1 MNELAV
7 MMQSRRSYEDEQ
19 LREVLAASLLA
30 KTTEELLDEQLIE
43 VMKASAAAGSDEP
56 EPETEPEEDQP
67 EEGSPPNK
75 QLVSNV
81 GHTGHWCDGLSD
93 DEICAA
99 LCKATQEDENMPP
112 NGKKLTDCG
121 SMINGLLNVC
131 FLKCVFNWL
140 IERDRI
146 TNPMIKIFCR
156 DLSHC
161 DTMCPKPVI
170 GKHPLTPA
178 QHEWIAQVFQ
188 VRIIVHD
195 MGNLVNK
202 NPCEP
207 EYAQRAINDR
217 SRLPTIELALRGGHY
232 YLLEDI

>member
-7 MMQSRRSYEDEQ
+7 MMQSRQSYEDEQ
-19 LREVLAASLLA
+19 LREALAASLAMEASLIAKTTEKLLGEQLIEVMEASLLA
-30 KTTEELLDEQLIE
+30 KTTEE
-43 VMKASAAAGSDEP
+43 
-56 EPETEPEEDQP
+56 
-67 EEGSPPNK
+67 PPNK

-81 GHTGHWCDGLSD
+81 EHTGDWCDRLSD

-112 NGKKLTDCG
+112 NGKKLTECG

-131 FLKCVFNWL
+131 FLNCVFNWL
-140 IERDRI
+140 IKRERI

-170 GKHPLTPA
+170 GEHPLTPA
-178 QHEWIAQVFQ
+178 QHEWIAQVFE